1 MKKAFFGVES
11 VQVRSLSLSGD
22 LRVLFVGGPRML
34 LKADLAR
41 SAVVGWEEIPEYPLK
56 LALMPE
62 ETHLLV
68 GCLNPNRLLLFSAAT
83 LRRVG
88 VFEAHSGA
96 VAVVHPLSRRGFVV
110 TASSDESLAVW
121 SLDGTQLGLKFRV
134 KAAGVRV
141 AKSLPGSDTFFTAD
155 ERGKLVEW
163 NALEEK
169 PRKSIQLGDELFSL
183 RLDHQARFLLV
194 EGRNSFVIAD
204 RVRFAKVWVLDFRMC
219 VFGDLQLSPRRS
231 SVAFVADPPGLLA
244 HPLKSALGN
253 IEAVKSKNLLEM
265 HRATGGALLC
275 VPQDGCLQSVF
286 PRYSSMKTFYSRLK
300 RRPLSIFREGKQ
312 FRFRKNSFSNPSQN
326 FSSKY
331 QISQIH
337 LFPQNPR
344 SSLVFR
350 LRDHQLLAHPEILD
364 FSSRTFSGAPLFAL
378 QLGSQ
383 EFLGPALL
391 WTQNGPTTLGQL
403 VYPPSEREIDLLPSA
418 RKP

>member
-1 MKKAFFGVES
+1 
-11 VQVRSLSLSGD
+11 
-22 LRVLFVGGPRML
+22 ML

-41 SAVVGWEEIPEYPLK
+41 SVVVGCQEIGEYPLK

-62 ETHLLV
+62 EDYLLV

-83 LRRVG
+83 LGRVA

-96 VAVVHPLSRRGFVV
+96 VAVVHPLSRRGFLV

-121 SLDGTQLGLKFRV
+121 SLEGRRLGLKFRT

-141 AKSLPGSDTFFTAD
+141 AKALPASDAFFTAD

-163 NALEEK
+163 HALEEK
-169 PRKSIQLGDELFSL
+169 PRRSMQLGDELFSL

-194 EGRNSFVIAD
+194 EARNSFVIAD

-253 IEAVKSKNLLEM
+253 INAVKSKNLLEM
-265 HRATGGALLC
+265 HRTTGGALLC

-286 PRYSSMKTFYSRLK
+286 PKYSSIKTYCSRLR
-300 RRPLSIFREGKQ
+300 RRPLSIFREDKQ
-312 FRFRKNSFSNPSQN
+312 FRFRKSSITDPSQS
-326 FSSKY
+326 FASKY

-350 LRDHQLLAHPEILD
+350 LRDHKLLAHPEILD

-403 VYPPSEREIDLLPSA
+403 VYPPSEREIESVGSPRRS
-418 RKP
+418 